1 MAYRDIP
8 FLLPLVFHPEFGASD
23 LEMEVVIGLAAGLTR
38 EEVSSELGRGIQ
50 AVDQAL
56 WRLRARG
63 RDPLGNRRVR
73 ALQKRRMAGRLF
85 LGPDLPDIA
94 WEGWLLPGAGC

>member
-1 MAYRDIP
+1 MAYRDIA

-73 ALQKRRMAGRLF
+73 ALQKRRRAGRLF
-85 LGPDLPDIA
+85 LGDLPDIG
-94 WEGWLLPGAGC
+94 WKGWLLPG